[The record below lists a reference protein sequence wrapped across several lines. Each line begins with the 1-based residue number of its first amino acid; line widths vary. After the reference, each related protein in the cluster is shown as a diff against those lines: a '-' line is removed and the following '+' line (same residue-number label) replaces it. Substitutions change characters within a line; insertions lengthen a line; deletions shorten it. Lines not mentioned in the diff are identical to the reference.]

1 MDSELH
7 KFASFNCKN
16 VKRSIDNIRDLCQ
29 CVDVIALQE
38 TWLLSHEIS
47 YLNSISDDFNCT
59 GTSAVDSTA
68 GMLRGRPYGGVALLW
83 RRSIY
88 TNVTVIPCA
97 NPRVSAIKIVMQNRS
112 ILVFSIYMPTDAVCN
127 VADFTDVLGAVSAII
142 DSNSTECVYVLGD
155 FNAHPTERFYDEL
168 MGFCSEQDW
177 LCIDTERLGIT
188 SNTYTFISQAHGSSR
203 WLDHCLVTK
212 ASAQTV
218 KRVYVQYGVLWSDH
232 FPLIIECDLD
242 IIVPMRFVK
251 SQHLNSGIVWG
262 ERDLEQIKLYNSECH
277 KRLRIIDFPEQFRD
291 CCDHMC
297 TDVDHGRIIDT
308 LYGQIIEALSESS
321 VVCQHVKKRKR
332 KVVIGWNKHV
342 ADAHRFA
349 KDKFNLWSY
358 YGKPTSGRYYDEMCE
373 SKRIFKSRLKWCQSQ
388 EDKIK
393 MDILASNHLN
403 KDFRGFWKNT
413 NKLNHKPSVP
423 VCVDGVSDARGIAEL
438 FKAKFEVKSPLGPS
452 RAVID
457 VEPKGKLGVRVSARN
472 IGNIIQ
478 SMSRG
483 KSPGHDGLSIEHLRY
498 AGPHL
503 PRVLA
508 LLYNLCLSHAYLPP
522 DMLKTIVVPVA
533 KNKTGVLTDRN
544 NYRPISLAT
553 IVSKVLDSVL
563 DAQLNKHVRLHD
575 NQFGFRPGLST
586 DSAILSVKHTVEYYR
601 RRSTNVYACFLDL
614 SSAFDLVSYDSLW
627 NKLNDAKVPTEVVNI
642 FKFWYGNQVNCVRWD
657 GELSSPYGLESGVR
671 QGGLSSPTLFNLYM
685 DQLIVELSSTRVG
698 CYIDGICVN
707 NISYAD
713 DMVLLSASVCGLRKL
728 VSMCERYASDH
739 GLVYNVRKS
748 VVMVFGAGGECP
760 VTVPPV
766 KINGVSL
773 SRVHSFKYLGHILT
787 ASLRDDDDIE
797 RERRALSIR
806 ANMIACRFKRASA
819 EVKKTLFRAF
829 CSSFYTCSLWVHFT
843 QKSYSALRVQ
853 YNNAFRVLM
862 GLPRFCSAS
871 GMFAEMRVDCFY
883 TLMRKRCAS
892 LVRRVRASPS
902 GILGMIADRLDC
914 CIVNRCSSI
923 SAGLLKR

>member
-1 MDSELH
+1 MRFGCALDINSFAMTSTLKCNNCNLVVDEMLSYVQNKLSIIDEDSLTKICLSTFTSAQIEKSKSLLFESLPSDQRKPARKGQGKDNRVLNDIISVFKVTDPDVMPVFVARDLEKLPPITFDHLDVSKLLKDILLLQSEVKEIKSSYATVSQLEDLKKDLKFTSVAASPRNVNVRGESRRDSASLLLSPTTGSRTAECYVNLDSSVGSVRDSGNIVISSDDNKNQSEGSRCCVDGLNKNLLPISPRCDTGERPVVIAANESSLITDKQLGDSKRVKH
-7 KFASFNCKN
+7 KQSFADTVRQQSNFENEMKKQNNEWTLVQSRKQRFKERFMGKMGKN
-16 VKRSIDNIRDLCQ
+16 VVNSDEKFRAADRK
-29 CVDVIALQE
+29 E

-97 NPRVSAIKIVMQNRS
+97 NPR
-112 ILVFSIYMPTDAVCN
+112 
-127 VADFTDVLGAVSAII
+127 
-142 DSNSTECVYVLGD
+142 
-155 FNAHPTERFYDEL
+155 
-168 MGFCSEQDW
+168 
-177 LCIDTERLGIT
+177 
-188 SNTYTFISQAHGSSR
+188 
-203 WLDHCLVTK
+203 
-212 ASAQTV
+212 
-218 KRVYVQYGVLWSDH
+218 
-232 FPLIIECDLD
+232 
-242 IIVPMRFVK
+242 
-251 SQHLNSGIVWG
+251 
-262 ERDLEQIKLYNSECH
+262 
-277 KRLRIIDFPEQFRD
+277 
-291 CCDHMC
+291 
-297 TDVDHGRIIDT
+297 
-308 LYGQIIEALSESS
+308 ALSESS

-358 YGKPTSGRYYDEMCE
+358 YGRPTSGRYYDEMCE

-393 MDILASNHLN
+393 MDNLASNHLN

-483 KSPGHDGLSIEHLRY
+483 KSPGHDGLSIEHL
-498 AGPHL
+498 
-503 PRVLA
+503 
-508 LLYNLCLSHAYLPP
+508 
-522 DMLKTIVVPVA
+522 
-533 KNKTGVLTDRN
+533 
-544 NYRPISLAT
+544 
-553 IVSKVLDSVL
+553 
-563 DAQLNKHVRLHD
+563 
-575 NQFGFRPGLST
+575 
-586 DSAILSVKHTVEYYR
+586 
-601 RRSTNVYACFLDL
+601 
-614 SSAFDLVSYDSLW
+614 
-627 NKLNDAKVPTEVVNI
+627 
-642 FKFWYGNQVNCVRWD
+642 RWD